1 MNEATLKELN
11 HLKTKPMFSVKDPIS
26 ALTHFIG
33 TLASIIACPLLLCT
47 AAYKQADMVTMISL
61 AVFAISMILLY
72 GASTAYHSFILPNR
86 CEIVLKKLD
95 HISIFYLIAGSYTP
109 ICLSVLKGKEGFI
122 MLAIIW
128 LLAIG
133 GTIMKLLWV
142 HCPKY
147 VSSIVYIS
155 MGWVALISIKSIMIA
170 LSVSGF
176 FWLLLG
182 GILYTIGGVLYSFNI
197 KINED
202 WGNHEIFHLFVLAG
216 SFCHYIMM
224 LLFVA

>member
-1 MNEATLKELN
+1 MKDTTLLAN
-11 HLKTKPMFSVKDPIS
+11 HAITIKPRFSAKDPIS

-33 TLASIIACPLLLCT
+33 AICAIIACPLLLII
-47 AAYKQADMVTMISL
+47 ASYHHADVKTMISL
-61 AVFAISMILLY
+61 AVFAVSMILLY
-72 GASTAYHSFILPNR
+72 SASAAYHSFVLSPKGEVI
-86 CEIVLKKLD
+86 LKKID

-109 ICLSVLKGKEGFI
+109 ICLTVLQGQEGLW
-122 MLAIIW
+122 MLAMIW
-128 LLAIG
+128 FLAFA
-133 GTIMKLLWV
+133 GTIMKLFWI

-155 MGWVALISIKSIMIA
+155 MGWVAIFSIKAIFTS
-170 LSVSGF
+170 LSTAGF

-182 GILYTIGGVLYSFNI
+182 GILYTIGGILYSFDI
-197 KINED
+197 KINQN

-224 LLFVA
+224 LLFIA